1 MSAVGQKLT
10 SDWWLLMSAILPKAD
25 MAERDPNVRFV
36 PKADIETDQLN
47 VGCTP
52 KGGHWSMAFPLFI
65 ADCRRSAGCAS
76 PLQGGHIRNAER

>member
-1 MSAVGQKLT
+1 MPRKRRSATKN
-10 SDWWLLMSAILPKAD
+10 AIG
-25 MAERDPNVRFV
+25 RDG

-65 ADCRRSAGCAS
+65 ANCRRALDAQTLCSVAT
-76 PLQGGHIRNAER
+76 